1 MVATVPGMP
10 FAVDDLVAAIVDAQ
24 AEGEPLLATRDVL
37 ARALQQPAEI
47 ADALAPRAG
56 GLQVLHNT
64 EQLTVLNVV
73 WAPGMYLVPHEHRM
87 WAEIAVYTG
96 TEDNEFFRRVPD
108 DPHHIV
114 ETGGKQLETGE
125 VLLLGDDTIHS
136 VRNSLDRVT
145 AAIHVYGGD
154 FVRKPRSQWGPG
166 PREEQPYDFDFVN
179 REFAAAN
186 ARAGLC

>member
-1 MVATVPGMP
+1 MA

-24 AEGEPLLATRDVL
+24 AEGESLLATRDVL
-37 ARALQQPAEI
+37 ARALQRPGEI

-64 EQLTVLNVV
+64 EQLTVLNVT

-96 TEDNEFFRRVPD
+96 TEDNEFFRRVPE

-114 ETGGKQLETGE
+114 ETGGKELETGE
-125 VLLLGDDTIHS
+125 VLLLGDDVIHS

-166 PREEQPYDFDFVN
+166 PREEQPYDFDAVN